1 MIQDDADQ
9 IKSVWSEPAR
19 DIDKKDI
26 QMIKSYANPPKTVG
40 VVASAVMMIFHPE
53 IDNKDNYKGFKSQ
66 IKDPNAFIDKC
77 VNFDINKF
85 DK

>member
-26 QMIKSYANPPKTVG
+26 QMIKSFANPPKPVG
-40 VVASAVMMIFHPE
+40 VVANAVMMIFYPE
-53 IDNKDNYKGFKSQ
+53 IDNKENYKGFKSQ
-66 IKDPNAFIDKC
+66 ISNPNAFINKC